1 MTHLGFAQRSLRKKI
16 AENAKG
22 FYTFL
27 CVLCDYFADF
37 CRPDILSEINDAA
50 CRRAAAWN
58 IFPNIQTESAP
69 FARICHS

>member
-1 MTHLGFAQRSLRKKI
+1 MEIRLALRALVSAPKTDKFRVMTHLGFTQRSLRKKI

-37 CRPDILSEINDAA
+37 A
-50 CRRAAAWN
+50 
-58 IFPNIQTESAP
+58 
-69 FARICHS
+69 